1 MTFFPSDLIRYFL
14 LGFEANEVHFMNSLT
29 MICVNALKCQRI
41 INDWTPFD
49 NIHEAF
55 VLIMI
60 RKKQYDELIIGIER
74 DLAFLE
80 TQ

>member
-1 MTFFPSDLIRYFL
+1 M
-14 LGFEANEVHFMNSLT
+14 
-29 MICVNALKCQRI
+29 NALKCQRI

-55 VLIMI
+55 ELIMI

-74 DLAFLE
+74 ALGPLE